1 MTQKNRTAAHAG
13 AIELDV
19 KVSGGRI
26 NVTVDPKATQAQVT
40 VHTTD
45 VEGPTADAVT
55 NTTFTENG
63 TKLRV
68 VVPDDDTNGGT
79 VFSAGGSV
87 FSFGGNSVVVGSS
100 SGVVISGGDI
110 TIGGRRIVS
119 GGRVVADQGTVV
131 SGSGTITV
139 DVTVPAGSSL
149 AVNTKNAETTVRG
162 DLKNLRL
169 DARNGSVQAGGV
181 ESLEAETHNGSV
193 LVDRVDTDMEAS
205 THNGSI
211 TIGAYNGQRGSAR
224 THNGDVTI
232 SATPA
237 SSGRLAART
246 HNGNIRVRGAGHLD
260 LKTSTHNG
268 RVW

>member
-13 AIELDV
+13 AIELEV
-19 KVSGGRI
+19 KVSNGRL
-26 NVTVDPKATQAQVT
+26 NVTVDPHATQAQVT

-45 VEGPTADAVT
+45 TEGPIAEAVT

-63 TKLRV
+63 TKLHV
-68 VVPDDDTNGGT
+68 VVPDDDTNAGA
-79 VFSAGGSV
+79 VFSTGGSV
-87 FSFGGNSVVVGSS
+87 FSFGGDSMVIGSS

-119 GGRVVADQGTVV
+119 GGSVVADQGTVV
-131 SGSGTITV
+131 AGSGTLTI
-139 DVTVPAGSSL
+139 DVTLPASSSL
-149 AVNTKNAETTVRG
+149 AVKTKNAETTVRG
-162 DLKNLRL
+162 DLKSLTV
-169 DARNGSVQAGGV
+169 DARNGSVQTEGV
-181 ESLEAETHNGSV
+181 ETLETETHNGSV
-193 LVDRVDTDMEAS
+193 LVDRVDIELEAS

-211 TIGAYNGQRGSAR
+211 TIGAYNGQRGFAR

-232 SATPA
+232 TATPA

-246 HNGNIRVRGAGHLD
+246 HNGNIRVRGANHLD
-260 LKTSTHNG
+260 RKTSTHNG

>member
-13 AIELDV
+13 AIDLDV
-19 KVSGGRI
+19 KVTGGRI
-26 NVTVDPKATQAQVT
+26 NVTVDPKATRAEVT

-45 VEGPTADAVT
+45 TEGPIADAV
-55 NTTFTENG
+55 NNSAFTENG
-63 TKLRV
+63 AKFSV
-68 VVPDDDTNGGT
+68 VVPDDDTGGT
-79 VFSAGGSV
+79 VINAGGSV
-87 FSFGGNSVVVGSS
+87 FSFGGNSMVIGNT

-119 GGRVVADQGTVV
+119 GGRVVADQGTLV
-131 SGSGTITV
+131 SGSGTITI
-139 DVTVPAGSSL
+139 DVILPAGSSL
-149 AVNTKNAETTVRG
+149 SVNTKNAETTVRG
-162 DLKNLRL
+162 DLQNLRF

-181 ESLEAETHNGSV
+181 ASLEAETHNGSV

-211 TIGAYNGQRGSAR
+211 TIGAYNGQRGATR

-237 SSGRLAART
+237 SSGRLSART

>member
-1 MTQKNRTAAHAG
+1 MTQQNRTAAHAG
-13 AIELDV
+13 AIEPDV

-26 NVTVDPKATQAQVT
+26 SITVDPKATHAKVT

-45 VEGPTADAVT
+45 TEGPIAEAVAS
-55 NTTFTENG
+55 TTFTENG
-63 TKLRV
+63 ATLRV
-68 VVPDDDTNGGT
+68 IVSDETNSGT
-79 VFSAGGSV
+79 VFNAGGSV
-87 FSFGGNSVVVGSS
+87 FSFGGNNVVIGSS
-100 SGVVISGGDI
+100 SGVVVISGGDI

-131 SGSGTITV
+131 AGSGTITI
-139 DVTVPAGSSL
+139 DVTLPAGSSL
-149 AVNTKNAETTVRG
+149 SVNTKNAETTVRG

-169 DARNGSVQAGGV
+169 DARNGSVHAAGV
-181 ESLEAETHNGSV
+181 QSLEAETHNGSV

-237 SSGRLAART
+237 SSGRLSART
-246 HNGNIRVRGAGHLD
+246 HNGNIHVRGASHLD